1 MNIRYE
7 YDQYDLFCKYVDNVV
22 AGIFKIQEND
32 PLYIEWSTL
41 RDTVETLFVPKIQ
54 EMPTLQQ
61 IKDKA
66 LGDLKDIINDFMSQF
81 TKRFSD
87 AEVTN
92 FGEQVLQAQDYL
104 AHGPNDYNSPIT
116 IEANITGHS
125 PIQIVHL
132 ILGHHAFQKRLMPW
146 VRGFR
151 QNTSR
156 LILDCTSPEEV
167 YQVMTNVKPALFSA
181 LQRNEI

>member
-7 YDQYDLFCKYVDNVV
+7 YDQYDLFCKYVDDVV
-22 AGIFKIQEND
+22 AGTFKIQEND

-66 LGDLKDIINDFMSQF
+66 LDDLKDIINDFMSQF

-87 AEVTN
+87 AEISN
-92 FGEQVLQAQDYL
+92 FGEQVSQARDYIQN
-104 AHGPNDYNSPIT
+104 GPNEYNAPIT
-116 IEANITGHS
+116 IEATITGYT
-125 PIQIVHL
+125 PERLVQL
-132 ILGHHAFQKRLMPW
+132 ILGHHSFQSRLMPW

-156 LILDCTSPEEV
+156 LILDCTTPEEV
-167 YQVMTNVKPALFSA
+167 YQVMANVKPALYGA